1 MKAMIFAAGLG
12 TRLGELSR
20 KRPKALVDVNGKT
33 ALRLAAAK
41 LVSEGFDDLII
52 NIHHHPSLMT
62 EEIEKLRSDG
72 FMITVSDETDELL
85 DTGGGLMRAR
95 HFFTGEPFLCYNV
108 DIFTDLDISD
118 MYQQHLTSGALATL
132 AVRHRP
138 GNRFY
143 LVDKSGRIR
152 GWRNVAIKEEII
164 TVTNTKG
171 LEEIA
176 FSGIHVLSPE
186 IFDKMPGGI
195 YTMTSLYLMLAREN
209 KIMSYP
215 HDDGYWFDCGTP
227 ANLEKIRDFL
237 GRQA

>member
-12 TRLGELSR
+12 TRLGEISR
-20 KRPKALVDVNGKT
+20 EKPKALVDVNGKT
-33 ALRLAAAK
+33 ALRLAAEK
-41 LVSEGFDDLII
+41 LAAAGFDDLIV
-52 NIHHHPSLMT
+52 NIHHHPALMK

-72 FMITVSDETDELL
+72 HRITVSDETAELL
-85 DTGGGLMRAR
+85 DTGGGLVNAR
-95 HFFTGEPFLCYNV
+95 HFFSSEPFVCYNV

-118 MYQQHLTSGALATL
+118 LYNKHLASGAMATL

-152 GWRNVAIKEEII
+152 GWRNIATKEEII
-164 TVTNTKG
+164 TVNSSKG

-186 IFDKMPGGI
+186 IFDHMPAGI
-195 YTMTSLYLMLAREN
+195 YTMTSIYLLLAGKHR
-209 KIMSYP
+209 IMTYL

-227 ANLEKIRDFL
+227 QNLEKIRQHL
-237 GRQA
+237 NKQV